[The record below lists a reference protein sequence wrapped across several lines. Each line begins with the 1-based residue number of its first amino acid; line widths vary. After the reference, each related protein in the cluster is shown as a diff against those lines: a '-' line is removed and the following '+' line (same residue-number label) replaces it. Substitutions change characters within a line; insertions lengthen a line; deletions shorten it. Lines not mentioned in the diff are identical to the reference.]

1 MSNHHHPNHFAMTK
15 YLFFS
20 ITLILFVLNMNAQ
33 NKFKVLIAV
42 DMEGIA
48 GVVTD
53 QQLGPS
59 GFEYARFRQFT
70 TNEALA
76 AIEGA
81 REAGATEIVVADSH
95 GNGQNLLIEQF
106 PDDVE
111 IVRSWPRRFGMMG
124 GIDDTF
130 DAVMMIGYHSSTSN
144 KEGVRAHTF
153 SSARL
158 TDVKLNGQSM
168 SEGTYAAYLV
178 GEFGVPVI
186 LITGDNVATAEMK
199 QLIPNIETAVVKEAY
214 GFHSAKTM
222 TPGAAVK
229 LIREKAKSAVEN
241 AKNIQPVKF
250 NGEVT
255 LDIAFKNYRPV
266 EVLKYLSVVDR
277 IDSHTIRYVGK
288 NMIEVDDFRTF
299 LMEYSGSISP

>member
-1 MSNHHHPNHFAMTK
+1 MLKKIILPFI
-15 YLFFS
+15 L
-20 ITLILFVLNMNAQ
+20 TLIIMDLSAQ
-33 NKFKVLIAV
+33 NKFKILIAV

-48 GVVTD
+48 GVVTGE
-53 QQLGPS
+53 QLGPS

-76 AIEGA
+76 AIAGA

-106 PDDVE
+106 PDDIE

-158 TDVKLNGQSM
+158 TDVKLNGASM

-186 LITGDNVATAEMK
+186 LITGDDAATAEMK
-199 QLIPNIETAVVKEAY
+199 ELIPNIETAVVKQAY

-229 LIREKAKSAVEN
+229 LIKEKAKSAVQN
-241 AKNIQPVKF
+241 AQNIKPVKF
-250 NGEVT
+250 EGEVT
-255 LDIAFKNYRPV
+255 LDISFKNYRPV
-266 EVLKYLSVVDR
+266 EVLKYLSIVDR
-277 IDSHTIRYVGK
+277 IDSHTVRFVGK

-299 LMEYSGSISP
+299 LMEYSSSISP

>member
-1 MSNHHHPNHFAMTK
+1 MS
-15 YLFFS
+15 LS
-20 ITLILFVLNMNAQ
+20 AQ
-33 NKFKVLIAV
+33 TKFKVLIAV

-48 GVVTD
+48 GVVTGE
-53 QQLGPS
+53 QLGPS

-106 PDDVE
+106 PEDIQ

-130 DAVMMIGYHSSTSN
+130 DAVMMIGYHSSTTN

-186 LITGDNVATAEMK
+186 LVTGDDIATAEVRE
-199 QLIPNIETAVVKEAY
+199 LIPNIETAVVKEAY

-229 LIREKAKSAVEN
+229 LIKAKAKAAVQN
-241 AKNIQPVKF
+241 ARNIQPVKF
-250 NGEVT
+250 EGDVT
-255 LDIAFKNYRPV
+255 LEISFKNYRPV
-266 EVLKYLSVVDR
+266 EVLKYLSIVDR
-277 IDSHTIRYVGK
+277 IDSHTIRFVGK

-299 LMEYSGSISP
+299 LMEYSSNISP